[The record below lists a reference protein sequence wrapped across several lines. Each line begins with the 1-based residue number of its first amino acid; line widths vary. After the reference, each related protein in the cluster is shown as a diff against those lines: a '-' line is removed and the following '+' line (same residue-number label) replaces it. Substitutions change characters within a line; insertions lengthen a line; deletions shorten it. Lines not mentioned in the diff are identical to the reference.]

1 VATAYDLLK
10 IQFETISKWRE
21 YAQVAVLWRSHASPK
36 ALRFSAD
43 TSRTG
48 WLKGNGYARFNISA
62 SKAGMNSRNSALD
75 DKQYRDWLP
84 FLEFATREVFEMML
98 GCHLSAPEIALASH
112 FNVTAVVGLAGK
124 LSGVISVRCQKQAAV
139 LMASRMLGVEL
150 ELDRIGPELSDA
162 LGEVCNM
169 VAGNFKNKISGLGD
183 GCMLSPPSVIT
194 GEDYTLHTRPREP
207 TLEVNLLFESMP
219 LRITLHLH
227 S

>member
-1 VATAYDLLK
+1 
-10 IQFETISKWRE
+10 
-21 YAQVAVLWRSHASPK
+21 
-36 ALRFSAD
+36 
-43 TSRTG
+43 
-48 WLKGNGYARFNISA
+48 
-62 SKAGMNSRNSALD
+62 
-75 DKQYRDWLP
+75 
-84 FLEFATREVFEMML
+84 MML
-98 GCHLSAPEIALASH
+98 GSQLTTPETAPTTR

-124 LSGVISVRCQKQAAV
+124 LSGVIGVRCQEKAAA

-150 ELDRIGPELSDA
+150 EKVGPELSDA

-194 GEDYTLHTRPREP
+194 GEDYTVHTRPPMP

-219 LRITLHLH
+219 LLITLHVH

>member
-1 VATAYDLLK
+1 
-10 IQFETISKWRE
+10 
-21 YAQVAVLWRSHASPK
+21 
-36 ALRFSAD
+36 
-43 TSRTG
+43 
-48 WLKGNGYARFNISA
+48 
-62 SKAGMNSRNSALD
+62 MNSNHPVLVAE
-75 DKQYRDWLP
+75 KQHQDWLP

-98 GCHLSAPEIALASH
+98 GCQLTKPETTPVVR

-124 LSGVISVRCQKQAAV
+124 LSGVIGVRCQEKAAA

-150 ELDRIGPELSDA
+150 DKVGAEISDA

-194 GEDYTLHTRPREP
+194 GEDYTVHTRPPMP
-207 TLEVNLLFESMP
+207 TLEVSLLFETMP
-219 LRITLHLH
+219 LLITLHVH

>member
-1 VATAYDLLK
+1 
-10 IQFETISKWRE
+10 
-21 YAQVAVLWRSHASPK
+21 
-36 ALRFSAD
+36 
-43 TSRTG
+43 
-48 WLKGNGYARFNISA
+48 
-62 SKAGMNSRNSALD
+62 MNSNHPVLVAE
-75 DKQYRDWLP
+75 KQHQDWLP

-98 GCHLSAPEIALASH
+98 GCQLTKSETTPVVR

-124 LSGVISVRCQKQAAV
+124 LSGVIGVRCQEKAAA

-150 ELDRIGPELSDA
+150 DKVGAEISDA

-194 GEDYTLHTRPREP
+194 GEDYTVHTRPPMP
-207 TLEVNLLFESMP
+207 TLEVSLLFETMP
-219 LRITLHLH
+219 LLITLHVH

>member
-1 VATAYDLLK
+1 
-10 IQFETISKWRE
+10 
-21 YAQVAVLWRSHASPK
+21 
-36 ALRFSAD
+36 
-43 TSRTG
+43 
-48 WLKGNGYARFNISA
+48 
-62 SKAGMNSRNSALD
+62 MNSNHPVLIAER
-75 DKQYRDWLP
+75 QHQDWLP

-98 GCHLSAPEIALASH
+98 GCQLTKSETAPTVR

-124 LSGVISVRCQKQAAV
+124 LSGVIGVRCQEKAAA

-150 ELDRIGPELSDA
+150 DKVGAEISDA

-194 GEDYTLHTRPREP
+194 GEDYTVHTRPPMP
-207 TLEVNLLFESMP
+207 TLEVNLLFETMP
-219 LRITLHLH
+219 LLITLHVH